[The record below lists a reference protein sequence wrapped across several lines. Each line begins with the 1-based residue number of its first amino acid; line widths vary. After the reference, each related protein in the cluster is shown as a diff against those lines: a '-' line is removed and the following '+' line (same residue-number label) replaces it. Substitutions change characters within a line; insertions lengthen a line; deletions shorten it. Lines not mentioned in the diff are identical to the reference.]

1 MHGLNLMIPVMMLAA
16 AAAHP
21 ARAADERQECAA
33 GVALVRAR
41 AETLPK
47 GDLSRRFA
55 EADLDAALA
64 EMAAGDAD
72 ECRGLVARA
81 LHTIRVR
88 PYQLY
93 PGEVLHGYGPDT
105 QG

>member
-1 MHGLNLMIPVMMLAA
+1 MLPAMLLA

-21 ARAADERQECAA
+21 AWAGDETQDCAA
-33 GVALVRAR
+33 GIALVRAR

-55 EADLDAALA
+55 EADLDTALA
-64 EMAAGDAD
+64 EIASGDPG
-72 ECRGLVARA
+72 ECRGLVTRA
-81 LHTIRVR
+81 MHTIRVR
-88 PYQLY
+88 QYQLY
-93 PGEVLHGYGPDT
+93 PGEVLDGYGPDT